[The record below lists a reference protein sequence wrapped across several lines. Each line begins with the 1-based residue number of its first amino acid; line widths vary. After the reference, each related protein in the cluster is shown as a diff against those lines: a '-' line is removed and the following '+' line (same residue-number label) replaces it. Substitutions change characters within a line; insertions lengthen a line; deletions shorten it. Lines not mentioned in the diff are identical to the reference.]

1 MAEPRVKN
9 LTSPDETRE
18 FPGLRLS
25 QVDLG
30 DHTVGRMTLEPGWRW
45 YTHVRPEVGG
55 EWCEA
60 RHVGV
65 VISGRFGIV
74 MRDGTAL
81 EFGPDDVFEIPAG
94 HDGYTIGD
102 EPCVQIEWTGL
113 RAFAGFRLMGATN
126 RALVT
131 LLFTDLVDSTVTA
144 NRLGDQAWRDLLSTH
159 YEMMRSELE
168 RHNGREVNTTG
179 DGLLATFDGPAGA
192 LRCASAI
199 RSAAGAPGAADP
211 GQRARRRGRARRYG
225 RARRRGARSRA
236 DHECRRGRGDPR
248 VEHDARAG
256 RERRPHVRGARHPG
270 AERSP
275 GAVGALRVR
284 GRRRTCTGVTS
295 SRPLIFSKGTRRSP
309 SGRIGLKSDV
319 GGSDNL
325 SSAPIRRGAV
335 AVRSWTWDGTH
346 DNPVRPSSRR

>member
-9 LTSPDETRE
+9 LTTPDETRE
-18 FPGLRLS
+18 FPGLKLS

-30 DHTVGRMTLEPGWRW
+30 DHTVGRMTIEPGWRW

-65 VISGRFGIV
+65 VLSGRFGIT

-81 EFGPDDVFEIPAG
+81 EFGPDDVFEIPPG
-94 HDGYTIGD
+94 HDGYTIGH

-131 LLFTDLVDSTVTA
+131 LLFTDLVDSTVMAT
-144 NRLGDQAWRDLLSTH
+144 RLGDQAWRDLLSTH
-159 YEMMRSELE
+159 YEMMRRELE

-179 DGLLATFDGPAGA
+179 DGVLATFDGPAGA

-199 RSAAGAPGAADP
+199 RSAASRQGLQIRASVHVGEVELVGTDVRGVAVHEAARILDAAAAEEILLSSTTRALAGSAGLTFEERGTRELKGLPGEWELFAYVDHVEPAPG
-211 GQRARRRGRARRYG
+211 
-225 RARRRGARSRA
+225 
-236 DHECRRGRGDPR
+236 
-248 VEHDARAG
+248 
-256 RERRPHVRGARHPG
+256 
-270 AERSP
+270 
-275 GAVGALRVR
+275 
-284 GRRRTCTGVTS
+284 
-295 SRPLIFSKGTRRSP
+295 
-309 SGRIGLKSDV
+309 
-319 GGSDNL
+319 
-325 SSAPIRRGAV
+325 
-335 AVRSWTWDGTH
+335 
-346 DNPVRPSSRR
+346 